1 VGEKQTPLIGAGSPE
16 MNTDEYCREIEAYLC
31 RKNDG
36 HLIRIVGPSFE
47 RVRGWSA
54 RGIPLKVACQG
65 IDTYFVRYYA
75 KGVRRRPVQIDF
87 CENDIL
93 DAFDAWRRAVGVRL
107 PGAEET
113 QAEIQSKRRTRSL
126 PEHLDRVCERVTA
139 RRAGMTPPPPEFDAV
154 LDTIVREAAAFR
166 DQPGPL
172 RGETRERI
180 TARLAELDRLMLDA
194 ARAHVDPSAVQAMR
208 TEASVQLLPFRDR
221 MPDDTYQRA
230 VEAAVDGLLRER
242 EHLPVVAFG

>member
-1 VGEKQTPLIGAGSPE
+1 MGEKQTAVTPH
-16 MNTDEYCREIEAYLC
+16 EYCREIEAYLC

-47 RVRGWSA
+47 RVCSWA
-54 RGIPLKVACQG
+54 ALGIPFKIACQG

-107 PGAEET
+107 PGAEGTEEAA
-113 QAEIQSKRRTRSL
+113 QAKRRKRSL
-126 PEHLDRVCERVTA
+126 PEHLDRVCERVTG

-154 LDTIVREAAAFR
+154 LDMITREAAAFR
-166 DQPGPL
+166 DSPGPL
-172 RGETRERI
+172 RGETRERVM
-180 TARLAELDRLMLDA
+180 ARLVELDRMMLDA
-194 ARAHVDPSAVQAMR
+194 ARAQADPAAVQAMR
-208 TEASVQLLPFRDR
+208 AEASEQLLPFRDR
-221 MPDDTYQRA
+221 MPAETYDRA
-230 VEAAVDGLLRER
+230 IDSAVDRLVRER
-242 EHLPVVAFG
+242 EQLPTVSFE

>member
-1 VGEKQTPLIGAGSPE
+1 

-47 RVRGWSA
+47 RVRSWSA
-54 RGIPLKVACQG
+54 QGVPLKIACQG
-65 IDTYFVRYYA
+65 IDAYFVRYYA

-107 PGAEET
+107 PGAEEM
-113 QAEIQSKRRTRSL
+113 QAETQSKRRKRSL

-139 RRAGMTPPPPEFDAV
+139 RRAGMTPPPPEFDGV
-154 LDTIVREAAAFR
+154 LDTIAREAAAFR

-180 TARLAELDRLMLDA
+180 TTRLAELDRLMLDA
-194 ARAHVDPSAVQAMR
+194 ARAHADPAAVQAMR
-208 TEASVQLLPFRDR
+208 IEASTQLLPFRDR
-221 MPDDTYQRA
+221 MTAETYGRA
-230 VEAAVDGLLRER
+230 IEAAVDRLLRER